1 MDVIRPNN
9 PNLTRLT
16 GREQVGL
23 FPFRFGIGL
32 NESYA
37 QPAVDSMFDPEG
49 FFSAYGPTTLEI
61 RDPWFA
67 AEKPDPNYC
76 MSAPHDSFIT
86 VAPQCE
92 IIDPNE

>member
-1 MDVIRPNN
+1 MQMDVIRPNN

-23 FPFRFGIGL
+23 FPYRFGIGL

-37 QPAVDSMFDPEG
+37 QPALDSMFDPMG
-49 FFSAYGPTTLEI
+49 FLSPYGPTTLEI

-67 AEKPDPNYC
+67 ATKPDPNYC
-76 MSAPHDSFIT
+76 KLFPRYASYRRRMIYT
-86 VAPQCE
+86 
-92 IIDPNE
+92 IR

>member
-23 FPFRFGIGL
+23 FPYRFAIGL

-37 QPAVDSMFDPEG
+37 QPAVDSMFDPNG
-49 FFSAYGPTTLEI
+49 FLAAYGPTTLEI
-61 RDPWFA
+61 RNEWFMA
-67 AEKPDPNYC
+67 TKPDSYC
-76 MSAPHDSFIT
+76 RLF
-86 VAPQCE
+86 
-92 IIDPNE
+92 